1 VQAGFY
7 LQDDIRLRK
16 NLTLSPGLR
25 YEVQTHLRDYNNVGP
40 RFGMTWSPFKNGKTS
55 LRTSF
60 GVFYD
65 WLGANTYEQTLRVD
79 GFRQRELNIAN
90 PLFPDPGNVGS
101 ITATNRYLLSGDLPM
116 VRNTRVSAGI
126 DQTLSPRVRISATY
140 AHTRGSGLLRG
151 ENLNAPVGGVRPDP
165 AFVNIVKVVA
175 DAASRQ
181 HTLNANAN
189 VALAPPSP
197 PFTGPR
203 WNWKRTSFNVNYS
216 TGRLENN
223 TDGAFSL
230 PFTGSPAGEWGEVA
244 GEIRRHRFNVGINS
258 SALRNLN
265 ANLNFNGSTGTPYSI
280 TTGRDDNGDLV
291 YNDRPAGIGRNS
303 QWSPRQWTVN
313 GNFFYS
319 LPIGKK
325 TVQNPGGIT
334 GITIR
339 DGVANVMTGGPPP
352 PRYRIGIAVSVQN
365 LTNHTNYTGFSG
377 TMTSPFFLQPQN
389 VLNTRKV
396 DVSLNFSF

>member
-1 VQAGFY
+1 
-7 LQDDIRLRK
+7 
-16 NLTLSPGLR
+16 
-25 YEVQTHLRDYNNVGP
+25 
-40 RFGMTWSPFKNGKTS
+40 M
-55 LRTSF
+55 
-60 GVFYD
+60 
-65 WLGANTYEQTLRVD
+65 
-79 GFRQRELNIAN
+79 
-90 PLFPDPGNVGS
+90 
-101 ITATNRYLLSGDLPM
+101 
-116 VRNTRVSAGI
+116 
-126 DQTLSPRVRISATY
+126 
-140 AHTRGSGLLRG
+140 RG

-313 GNFFYS
+313 GNFFYTCR
-319 LPIGKK
+319 LERRPCK
-325 TVQNPGGIT
+325 TPEALLALRSAT
-334 GITIR
+334 
-339 DGVANVMTGGPPP
+339 
-352 PRYRIGIAVSVQN
+352 VSQ
-365 LTNHTNYTGFSG
+365 
-377 TMTSPFFLQPQN
+377 M
-389 VLNTRKV
+389 
-396 DVSLNFSF
+396 